1 MAPRWSWRIG
11 GFLHAS
17 SCCGSVKAE
26 LDATG
31 VFEHCGFVADRDWNA
46 AKNLERVAASS
57 AVSTCGEERSGAA
70 RKEPNGKA
78 LLNCVWIRRAVLV
91 YHRDQGL
98 GVDDLDHQQ
107 RVAFTSVHLNRAA
120 ETPA

>member
-1 MAPRWSWRIG
+1 
-11 GFLHAS
+11 
-17 SCCGSVKAE
+17 VKAE

-70 RKEPNGKA
+70 RKSRVKRA
-78 LLNCVWIRRAVLV
+78 LEEAGTERQSFAQLCV
-91 YHRDQGL
+91 DSQSGS
-98 GVDDLDHQQ
+98 
-107 RVAFTSVHLNRAA
+107 RVPS
-120 ETPA
+120 